1 VVAVR
6 GVSILADRGTADR
19 GTAERRPPAPEEP
32 RMRVTALLAALNPLR
47 ALDTVDAHC
56 DLMCGVYNPAQA
68 RIEAESVHQIAVK
81 YHASDDETFR
91 QRCVIIKEERAEL
104 VKHHLS
110 VLWTDYFKPEH
121 LEKHPDLHT
130 TFWKAIKAAGEAKK
144 TMDPAAG
151 EELLRQIDAIG
162 DIFWATK
169 GGKPDW
175 MTA

>member
-1 VVAVR
+1 MTAR
-6 GVSILADRGTADR
+6 PSLA
-19 GTAERRPPAPEEP
+19 RR
-32 RMRVTALLAALNPLR
+32 LAHVLR
-47 ALDTVDAHC
+47 PIDTVDAHC

-81 YHASDDETFR
+81 YHDSSDETFR

-110 VLWTDYFKPEH
+110 VLWTDYFKPNH
-121 LEKHPDLHT
+121 LEEYPQLHEL
-130 TFWKAIKAAGEAKK
+130 FWNAIKAAGDAKK

-169 GGKPDW
+169 GGKPSW

>member
-1 VVAVR
+1 MTTR
-6 GVSILADRGTADR
+6 SSLA
-19 GTAERRPPAPEEP
+19 RR
-32 RMRVTALLAALNPLR
+32 LAHMLR
-47 ALDTVDAHC
+47 PIDTVDAHC

-81 YHASDDETFR
+81 FHESDDETFR

-110 VLWTDYFKPEH
+110 VLWTDYFKPNH
-121 LEKHPDLHT
+121 LEEYPQLHEL
-130 TFWKAIKAAGEAKK
+130 FWNAIKAAGDAKK

-169 GGKPDW
+169 GGKPSW